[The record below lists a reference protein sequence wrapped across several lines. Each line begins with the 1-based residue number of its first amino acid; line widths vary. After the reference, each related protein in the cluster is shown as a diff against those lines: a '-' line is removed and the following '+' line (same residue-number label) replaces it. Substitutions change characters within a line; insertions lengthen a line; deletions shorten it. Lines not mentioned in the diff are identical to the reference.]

1 MAVVEWISFAL
12 DAMFLLAGLAAVR
25 LWWRHRSPA
34 TAWLLATFTIF
45 CVLILTTFIDAEIME
60 SGTLARALVTLLLVS
75 PYLLFRF
82 ADAIVPAH
90 RWIRR
95 AADVLVVVVVVG
107 TALLPEIP
115 GDDTGPR
122 TGLQNLWFVT
132 ALLYWGASNIAA
144 GWLLVRGSMGEPGVV
159 RNRLR
164 VLAAA
169 AIGLG
174 VVIPVSS
181 LASGGGEPSAM
192 AQAISDLAL
201 ALLGG
206 LFVVGFAPP
215 ALLRA
220 AWRHE
225 DEQRLYT
232 AAVALMASE
241 EPGAVAEVVVP
252 GVRQLLGAPEVTLRD
267 ADGVVVAQADVEGAR
282 ARRIREVRNRRIG
295 DFQLEILVAPTMP
308 IFGADEDRQLDRLA
322 LLAELALDRARLLEA
337 ERTARTEVER
347 LNDELES
354 FVYTTSHDLKNPV
367 IALIGYLDV
376 LQEDHAADLDGGVQ
390 HILQRMHVNARHMD
404 ALIRDLLELSRI
416 GRVDVTPE
424 RVELDALVDDVTRD
438 VVSRHPAL
446 SVERGALPVLW
457 MNPTRARQLFT
468 NLLDNA
474 AAHAGRP
481 DVTVTVSAEPSD
493 DGARLWVR
501 DDGRG
506 IPEPHLDRVF
516 GVFERL
522 QHDGLGGTGM
532 GLAICRRLVE
542 HLGGTIEAVPSDGGA
557 VFRIDLPASAVHR
570 DAAHATLEEA
580 TS

>member
-12 DAMFLLAGLAAVR
+12 DAMFLLAGLAAFR

-34 TAWLLATFTIF
+34 TAWLLGTFAIFSLIIVAT
-45 CVLILTTFIDAEIME
+45 LIDAEAMD
-60 SGTLARALVTLLLVS
+60 AAALGRVLVALLLVS
-75 PYLLFRF
+75 PYLLLRF

-90 RWIRR
+90 RFVRWG
-95 AADVLVVVVVVG
+95 ADVLTVVVVAG

-115 GDDTGPR
+115 GDDTAPR
-122 TGLQNLWFVT
+122 SLFQNLWFAT
-132 ALLYWGASNIAA
+132 ALAYWAASNITA
-144 GWLLVRGSMGEPGVV
+144 GWLLVRGSLGEPGVV

-174 VVIPVSS
+174 VVIPASS
-181 LASGGGEPSAM
+181 LASGGSDPSAT
-192 AQAISDLAL
+192 AQTLSDLAL
-201 ALLGG
+201 VGLGG
-206 LFVVGFAPP
+206 LFLVGFAPP

-232 AAVALMASE
+232 AAVALMAAQD
-241 EPGAVAEVVVP
+241 PDAVAAVVVP
-252 GVRQLLGAPEVTLRD
+252 GVRQLLGAPGVTLRD
-267 ADGVVVAQADVEGAR
+267 RDGVVVAHAGLHSRQT
-282 ARRIREVRNRRIG
+282 RRIREVRTRPVG
-295 DFQLEILVAPTMP
+295 AFQLEILVVPTMP
-308 IFGADEDRQLDRLA
+308 IFGVDEDRQLDRLA
-322 LLAELALDRARLLEA
+322 LLAELALDRSRLLES
-337 ERTARTEVER
+337 ERSAREEVER
-347 LNDELES
+347 LNEELES

-376 LQEDHAADLDGGVQ
+376 LREDHGDSLEGEVL
-390 HILQRMHVNARHMD
+390 HIFERMHVNARHMD

-416 GRVDVTPE
+416 GRVDVEPE
-424 RVELDALVDDVTRD
+424 RVDLEAVVDDVTRD

-446 SVERGALPVLW
+446 SVERGPLPALW
-457 MNPTRARQLFT
+457 MNATRARQLFT

-474 AAHAGRP
+474 AAYGGRP
-481 DVTVTVSAEPSD
+481 DITVTITAEPLD
-493 DGARLWVR
+493 DGVRLWVR
-501 DDGRG
+501 DDGQG
-506 IPEPHLDRVF
+506 IPDAYLDRVF

-522 QHDGLGGTGM
+522 AGDSPGGTGM

-542 HLGGTIEAVPSDGGA
+542 HLDGVIEAVPSDDGA
-557 VFRIDLPASAVHR
+557 VFRIDLPPSAVHHV
-570 DAAHATLEEA
+570 APHPTMEEA